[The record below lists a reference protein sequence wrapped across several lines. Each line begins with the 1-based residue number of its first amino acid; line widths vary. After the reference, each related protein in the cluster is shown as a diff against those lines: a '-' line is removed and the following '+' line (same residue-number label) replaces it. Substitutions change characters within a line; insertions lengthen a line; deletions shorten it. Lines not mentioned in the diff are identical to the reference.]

1 MSAELRDFRG
11 KITLETELALE
22 AMSRAFKRD
31 KSDIAREV
39 LHTWALRKIMEA
51 NVMTRLI
58 RNEGISGESEGIAGS
73 DEP

>member
-11 KITLETELALE
+11 KITVETELALE

-51 NVMTRLI
+51 NVMARLLQ
-58 RNEGISGESEGIAGS
+58 NEGIGGADGGNPGS
-73 DEP
+73 DEL